1 VLRIS
6 REPEGRYVVSEVYLG
21 LGDQLSASSVG
32 AVRGNRLLIGGIF
45 DPHFLDCRLE

>member
-6 REPEGRYVVSEVYLG
+6 RDPEDGYAVSEVYLDAG
-21 LGDQLSASSVG
+21 EQLSASSVA

-45 DPHFLDCRLE
+45 DARFLDCRME